1 MSPHRKQNVPP
12 SPPPAGARRGLKV
25 CHVVATAEGARW
37 VAEQLRELRDR
48 HGCEVSAVVGGER
61 GSLVELLRAEGIPYR
76 VEEFVFTTPG
86 GMLRAARATY
96 RLARLFRRE
105 RVDVVQ
111 SHLFFSMIIA
121 RLAAWLADV
130 PVRLSMYAAPF
141 QLEAET
147 SLWIDRATCRME
159 SALIPSCELSVDLC
173 RGMGVSDGRL
183 ALIYYGPDERR
194 FDPRDIEPA
203 GIRASFGWPPDTPL
217 VVNVAYFYPRMTK
230 SRWIPRVLHGRG
242 IKGHGD
248 IVRAAPRV
256 LAEYPDAKFL
266 LIGSGWGE
274 AGEQYKREVEGLV
287 RELGLEGSV
296 LFPGY
301 RADAN
306 RILREADVAVQASLH
321 DNPAGTIE
329 ALLMECPTVVTR
341 AGGLVDT
348 VREGETGLQANPSD
362 PPDLARRIVEMLRDR
377 ERARALGRS
386 GRRLMLERFTL
397 ARTAEDLY
405 NLYSR
410 LLGAQGRG
418 FYSPPRT
425 LARALVAAPLVAYMA
440 LRLLLV
446 EFGLHVY
453 LPALVRRVGHIP
465 HGVYRRVRRLTSGGR
480 ASRKSATAAR
490 RESP

>member
-1 MSPHRKQNVPP
+1 MSPHPKQNVSSS
-12 SPPPAGARRGLKV
+12 SPPPGARRGLKV

-48 HGCEVSAVVGGER
+48 YGCDVSAVVGGEH
-61 GSLVELLRAEGIPYR
+61 GSLIDLLRAEGIPYH
-76 VEEFVFTTPG
+76 VEDFLFTTPG
-86 GMLRAARATY
+86 GMLRAARAVY

-111 SHLFFSMIIA
+111 SHLFFSMVIA
-121 RLAAWLADV
+121 RLAAWVADV
-130 PVRLSMYAAPF
+130 PVRLAMYAAPF
-141 QLEAET
+141 QLEART
-147 SLWIDRATCRME
+147 SLWIDRATCWME
-159 SALIPSCELSVDLC
+159 SALIPSCERSVELC

-217 VVNVAYFYPRMTK
+217 VVKVAYFYPRMTK

-248 IVRAAPRV
+248 LVKAAPLV
-256 LAEYPDAKFL
+256 LAEYSGAKFL

-274 AGEQYKREVEGLV
+274 AGEQYKREVEELV

-296 LFPGY
+296 VFPGY

-348 VREGETGLQANPSD
+348 VRDGETGLQANPSD
-362 PPDLARRIVEMLRDR
+362 PPDLARRIVEMLRDP
-377 ERARALGRS
+377 ERARALGRA

-397 ARTAEDLY
+397 SRTAEDLY

-410 LLGAQGRG
+410 LRG
-418 FYSPPRT
+418 VQRRRFYSPLRT
-425 LARALVAAPLVAYMA
+425 LSRAFVVAPLVAYMA
-440 LRLLLV
+440 LRLVFV
-446 EFGLHVY
+446 ELGLYVY
-453 LPALVRRVGHIP
+453 LPVLLSRAGCIP
-465 HGVYRRVRRLTSGGR
+465 HGVYRRLRQRVGLRPP
-480 ASRKSATAAR
+480 AKA
-490 RESP
+490 